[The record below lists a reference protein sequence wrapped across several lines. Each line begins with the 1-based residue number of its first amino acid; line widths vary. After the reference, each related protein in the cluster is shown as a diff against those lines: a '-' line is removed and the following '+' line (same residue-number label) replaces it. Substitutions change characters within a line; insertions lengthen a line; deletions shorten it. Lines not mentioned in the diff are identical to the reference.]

1 MHKDTYG
8 AQKIYNHHLKVFR
21 AGSKQRFA
29 LAMHIVRDTLKA
41 APGRQIAL
49 FWSLFSSHS
58 FLLHPE
64 PLISMQEVTLQSI
77 F

>member
-21 AGSKQRFA
+21 AGSKQQFA
-29 LAMHIVRDTLKA
+29 LVMHVVRATLKA
-41 APGRQIAL
+41 APGRQISL
-49 FWSLFSSHS
+49 FCSLFSSHS

-64 PLISMQEVTLQSI
+64 PFISEQEGTL
-77 F
+77 